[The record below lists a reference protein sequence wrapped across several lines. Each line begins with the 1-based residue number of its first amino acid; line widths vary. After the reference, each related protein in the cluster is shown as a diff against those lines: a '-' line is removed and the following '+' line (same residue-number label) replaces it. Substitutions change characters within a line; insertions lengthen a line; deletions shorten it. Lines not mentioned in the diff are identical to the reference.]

1 MILIEGFTPSIKYY
15 VGFTSFISIS
25 IILFSQTH
33 NCWLFIINIVVAMHF
48 VQVYWLTNVQ
58 PVLLRSSFGKENR
71 LSNIIK
77 LFTLT
82 VGFQQCNFSEIPGTN

>member
-1 MILIEGFTPSIKYY
+1 MEGFTPSIKYY
-15 VGFTSFISIS
+15 VGFTLFISIS

-33 NCWLFIINIVVAMHF
+33 NCWLFITNIVVAMHF
-48 VQVYWLTNVQ
+48 VEVSWLTNVQ
-58 PVLLRSSFGKENR
+58 PVLLWDLLLENER
-71 LSNIIK
+71 APGLSNVIK